1 MLLNL
6 LNKILKGETALNTT
20 MLTTITIYTPVTVCN
35 QLFVNCM
42 LLWSYSRDM
51 CVLHTMLEGGYQ
63 TKLSIAFCKP
73 CGISFPR
80 RRSKSVT
87 AVSKRLC
94 LSAIRIDHDAS

>member
-1 MLLNL
+1 MLLNY

-51 CVLHTMLEGGYQ
+51 CVLHTMLAGVPNKSKHRVLQAMRHLAPE
-63 TKLSIAFCKP
+63 A
-73 CGISFPR
+73 SFQKCDRCFETPLFER
-80 RRSKSVT
+80 
-87 AVSKRLC
+87 
-94 LSAIRIDHDAS
+94 HPH